1 MTLPAV
7 CFGSPS
13 PEHDISILTGL
24 QAVRALTEAGNDVV
38 ALYWSK
44 TGNWFQVPAD
54 IEANEFAEG
63 LPRSAEPVTIQVG
76 EQGGFYRSGKRGKLT
91 QIEISA
97 VVVCCHGGPG
107 EDGSLQALFDLAGIR
122 YTGPSQAGAA
132 VGMDKLA
139 FSGTME
145 AAGISSLPL
154 HLITTDLELDEQ
166 GPLIVKPRF
175 GGSSIGIEIVDD
187 LPTAKALASSQP
199 LLRNGAVVQRYLDD
213 AIDLNISV
221 RTYPEKSLS
230 AIERPLRPEED
241 GIYSYADKYLTGS
254 QGMASA
260 PRELPAELPADI
272 EGQLRTMASQ
282 VVDLAMVRSVA
293 RIDFLW
299 NSAGLWVNE
308 INTIPGSLR
317 WDFWSYEGVPFAQV
331 RAEMIHEATLSPG
344 ATFRTDGAD
353 GTALRDVGAISHKLA

>member
-1 MTLPAV
+1 M
-7 CFGSPS
+7 
-13 PEHDISILTGL
+13 
-24 QAVRALTEAGNDVV
+24 TEAGNDVV

-54 IEANEFAEG
+54 IEANEFADG

-122 YTGPSQAGAA
+122 YTGPSQAG
-132 VGMDKLA
+132 GRGDGQTRIFGDYGGRRHFK
-139 FSGTME
+139 S
-145 AAGISSLPL
+145 PL

-199 LLRNGAVVQRYLDD
+199 LRNGQVVQRYLDD

-260 PRELPAELPADI
+260 PE
-272 EGQLRTMASQ
+272 
-282 VVDLAMVRSVA
+282 
-293 RIDFLW
+293 
-299 NSAGLWVNE
+299 NSPL
-308 INTIPGSLR
+308 
-317 WDFWSYEGVPFAQV
+317 SYPQ
-331 RAEMIHEATLSPG
+331 
-344 ATFRTDGAD
+344 
-353 GTALRDVGAISHKLA
+353 ISKDS

>member
-1 MTLPAV
+1 M
-7 CFGSPS
+7 
-13 PEHDISILTGL
+13 
-24 QAVRALTEAGNDVV
+24 
-38 ALYWSK
+38 
-44 TGNWFQVPAD
+44 
-54 IEANEFAEG
+54 
-63 LPRSAEPVTIQVG
+63 
-76 EQGGFYRSGKRGKLT
+76 
-91 QIEISA
+91 
-97 VVVCCHGGPG
+97 
-107 EDGSLQALFDLAGIR
+107 FDLAGIR
-122 YTGPSQAGAA
+122 YTGPSQAGG

-154 HLITTDLELDEQ
+154 HLITTDLELDER

-187 LPTAKALASSQP
+187 LPTAKARKLTT

-293 RIDFLW
+293 RIDFL
-299 NSAGLWVNE
+299 G
-308 INTIPGSLR
+308 IPQGSGSTKSTPYL
-317 WDFWSYEGVPFAQV
+317 V
-331 RAEMIHEATLSPG
+331 R
-344 ATFRTDGAD
+344 
-353 GTALRDVGAISHKLA
+353 

>member
-1 MTLPAV
+1 MNPPAV

-24 QAVRALTEAGNDVV
+24 QAVRALSEAGNDVV

-44 TGNWFQVPAD
+44 TGNWFQVPSD
-54 IEANEFAEG
+54 IEASDFADG
-63 LPRSAEPVTIQVG
+63 LPRSADPVSIQVG
-76 EQGGFYRSGKRGKLT
+76 EHGGFYKLGKRGKQT
-91 QIEISA
+91 PIEISA

-122 YTGPSQAGAA
+122 YTGPSRAGAA
-132 VGMDKLA
+132 LGMDKLA

-154 HLITTDLELDEQ
+154 HLVTNDLDLDEA
-166 GPLIVKPRF
+166 GPFIVKPRF

-187 LPTAKALASSQP
+187 LLTAKALAKSQP
-199 LLRNGAVVQRYLDD
+199 LLRSGAVVQRYLSD
-213 AIDLNISV
+213 AVDLNISV
-221 RTYPEKSLS
+221 RTFPEICLS
-230 AIERPLRPEED
+230 SVERPLRPEDE

-260 PRELPAELPADI
+260 PRELPAELPSNV
-272 EGQLRTMASQ
+272 EGQLRTIASQ
-282 VVDLAMVRSVA
+282 VIELAMVRSVA

-299 NSAGLWVNE
+299 NADDLWVNE
-308 INTIPGSLR
+308 INTIPGSLS
-317 WDFWSYEGVPFAQV
+317 WYFWSHEGIPFAQLL
-331 RAEMIHEATLSPG
+331 AEMIQEAIETP
-344 ATFRTDGAD
+344 AITFQTDGAD